1 MAAAA
6 LAVLVAAI
14 GLGVEGGDLVCSC
27 ELIGCSLGLALG
39 ATANSSGF
47 DRRCAPACMLP
58 SADDGMRDV
67 GVESGCCPD
76 FAAVCAPPLIP
87 TDGTDRHDFAGK
99 RVNTGTGDAV
109 PRHAF
114 KASIASAPAR
124 VVWPTHNG
132 EVAVDR
138 QNALL
143 SVQVDVR
150 DYADA
155 DTASP
160 PPQADVKQ
168 HPSLEETL
176 PTPSP
181 RVLLVVVTMQ
191 GGWSPSPR
199 PSNPMPTL
207 A

>member
-1 MAAAA
+1 MVVRRRARRGHVGVAAAA

-27 ELIGCSLGLALG
+27 ELIGCSLGLAQ
-39 ATANSSGF
+39 TACLF
-47 DRRCAPACMLP
+47 
-58 SADDGMRDV
+58 
-67 GVESGCCPD
+67 VE
-76 FAAVCAPPLIP
+76 I
-87 TDGTDRHDFAGK
+87 RFAGK

-181 RVLLVVVTMQ
+181 RGLLVVVTMQ